1 MATPPVPTAPP
12 ARQLTA
18 AQLAEELF
26 ESQGSFMMRLAVG
39 SAVGAPPNAAA
50 NTSADSTTS
59 SASEIRL
66 RQVRETQLEEFPT
79 SESIH
84 LDLSAFA
91 AGTESYASP
100 PRLLQGP
107 AAITAAPSA
116 GTPRILPPVGAE
128 EAGEAVSRRVTD
140 AQAPSVVTPPPPT
153 SSSPKKVE
161 DKPEVSKP
169 PMSFA
174 SDQTDPGDR
183 PDLSA
188 AGRARALQG
197 IRHPRGGKTIS
208 SLDDENF
215 APRQQPRSK
224 EDFSNLLTIRART
237 EEEAERSKAR
247 TTPIAGPS
255 RATRA
260 PHKRTTSRENHTP
273 IPIHDKGRI
282 IESEEDSSHRKY
294 DNTDILATR

>member
-1 MATPPVPTAPP
+1 MATPPVPPAPP

-79 SESIH
+79 SESIQ

-91 AGTESYASP
+91 VGTESYASP
-100 PRLLQGP
+100 PRLP
-107 AAITAAPSA
+107 REPTTVAAAPASGA
-116 GTPRILPPVGAE
+116 PGILPPVGAE

-140 AQAPSVVTPPPPT
+140 AQAPSVVTAPPPI
-153 SSSPKKVE
+153 SPSPQKVE
-161 DKPEVSKP
+161 DKPEASKL
-169 PMSFA
+169 PMSIA

-183 PDLSA
+183 ADFGA
-188 AGRARALQG
+188 AVRARALQG
-197 IRHPRGGKTIS
+197 TRHPRGGKTIS

-224 EDFSNLLTIRART
+224 EEFSNLLTIRART

-247 TTPIAGPS
+247 IAGPS

-260 PHKRTTSRENHTP
+260 PHKRSISRENQTP
-273 IPIHDKGRI
+273 ISVQDKAKV
-282 IESEEDSSHRKY
+282 IESEEDSSHREY
-294 DNTDILATR
+294 DYGYILATR